1 MDNTIHDA
9 QRLKELQALPLE
21 RKIQITQNRIQEWY
35 MHYNGNVY
43 VSFSGGKD
51 STVLAHLT
59 KQLFPE
65 VPLVFINTG
74 LEFTSVQKMARDSGA
89 IQVYPEMPFSEV
101 ISTYGFPLASKDV
114 AEAIYYARRIT
125 GGAETKTKRAQLLG
139 RETRW
144 CPEQK
149 NKLWLVD
156 NQGVCQGSYRTKLLG
171 TEPMYASKNG
181 GVFRDSEKTNS
192 LFNKDKWLPLCQE
205 LPIMISHYCCNT
217 MKKKPMKKYEKE
229 TGLHPIVATMAEES
243 RMRKTSWLAHGCNA
257 FDGKRPISKP
267 MSFWTE
273 QDVLTFIKE
282 SNIKIADAYGD
293 IVKVNKKSGCKLQCT
308 GCERTGC
315 VYCGFGAQ
323 NKNDNRFLTLA
334 ELDPKKYEYS
344 MNGGQWVD
352 NPKYDATAPE
362 YDGSWK
368 NWNPK
373 KIWVPSKEGLGL
385 KKVFD
390 MFNELYQNCKIK
402 YEPDN
407 DFERQMTIDDYV

>member
-1 MDNTIHDA
+1 MTFTPEEAAMKRNFLK
-9 QRLKELQALPLE
+9 QRQSLPLHLKVE
-21 RKIQITQNRIQEWY
+21 LSKNRIKQFYE
-35 MHYNGNVY
+35 HFDGNVY

-51 STVLAHLT
+51 STVLLHLVRS
-59 KQLFPE
+59 LYPE
-65 VPLVFINTG
+65 VPAVFVDTG
-74 LEFTSVQKMARDSGA
+74 LEYPEVRKFVKQTANTITIRPKITFKEVLEQYGYPVISKEVAKTIEESRRNPNGYTKKKFNSNSDYVKKYGSRYDLSKWIPLRDSD
-89 IQVYPEMPFSEV
+89 IK
-101 ISTYGFPLASKDV
+101 ISS
-114 AEAIYYARRIT
+114 
-125 GGAETKTKRAQLLG
+125 Q
-139 RETRW
+139 
-144 CPEQK
+144 
-149 NKLWLVD
+149 
-156 NQGVCQGSYRTKLLG
+156 
-171 TEPMYASKNG
+171 
-181 GVFRDSEKTNS
+181 
-192 LFNKDKWLPLCQE
+192 
-205 LPIMISHYCCNT
+205 CCNV

-229 TGLHPIVATMAEES
+229 TGLRPIVATMAEES
-243 RMRKTSWLAHGCNA
+243 RMRRTGWLAHGCNA
-257 FDGKRPISKP
+257 FDSKRPISKP

-273 QDVLTFIKE
+273 QDVLIFIKN
-282 SNIKIADAYGD
+282 SNIEIADAYGE
-293 IVKVNKKSGCKLQCT
+293 IVEVKKKSGCKLQCT
-308 GCERTGC
+308 GCARTGC

-362 YDGSWK
+362 YDGAWK

-390 MFNELYQNCKIK
+390 MFNELYQDCKIK